1 MEGIAFSRDTAVI
14 MTGVFVNEE
23 EVAVGAVADAGD
35 GDDCA
40 CDDDDWWC

>member
-23 EVAVGAVADAGD
+23 EVAVGGDADVIVTVMQICGAKTSR
-35 GDDCA
+35 
-40 CDDDDWWC
+40 